1 MSLEPI
7 RRFLPRAIQTA
18 GIADKVTAARV
29 LHEARQSLV
38 RLWGEEKAGYVDMVS
53 FAEGALK
60 VSSRAGA
67 ALQELKMEM
76 VRFQNDVNRALGG
89 KVVKKILFVSR

>member
-1 MSLEPI
+1 MALEPI

-29 LHEARQSLV
+29 LFEAQQSLV
-38 RLWGEEKAGYVDMVS
+38 RLWGEERAAYVQMVS
-53 FAEGALK
+53 FSEGTLK
-60 VSSRAGA
+60 VASSAGA
-67 ALQELKMEM
+67 ALQELKMQS
-76 VRFQNDVNRALGG
+76 VRFQNDVNRVLGA

>member
-7 RRFLPRAIQTA
+7 RRFLPRALQTA

-29 LHEARQSLV
+29 LLEAKQALI
-38 RLWGEEKAGYVDMVS
+38 RLWGEEKAAYVDMVS

-60 VSSRAGA
+60 VRSSAGA
-67 ALQELKMEM
+67 AIQELKMNA
-76 VRFQNDVNRALGG
+76 VRFQNEINRALGT
-89 KVVKKILFVSR
+89 KVVKKIVF

>member
-18 GIADKVTAARV
+18 GIADQVTAARV

-38 RLWGEEKAGYVDMVS
+38 RLWGEDKAEYIEMVS
-53 FAEGALK
+53 FAEGTLK
-60 VSSRAGA
+60 VASRAGA
-67 ALQELKMEM
+67 ALQELKMQTI
-76 VRFQNDVNRALGG
+76 RFQNDVNRVLGG
-89 KVVKKILFVSR
+89 KVVKKILLVNK